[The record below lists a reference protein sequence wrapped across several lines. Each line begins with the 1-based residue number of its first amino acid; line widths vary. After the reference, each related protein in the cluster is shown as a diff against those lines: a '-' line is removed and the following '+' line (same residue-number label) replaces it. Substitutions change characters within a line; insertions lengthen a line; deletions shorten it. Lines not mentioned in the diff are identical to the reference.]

1 MIQDFANDI
10 NVGVFLF
17 PYYFAFFKSF
27 NTFFI
32 IIHKMLIGDKSWGKW
47 WTQLF
52 FIKYHNLMYDQSM
65 NYNDRQ

>member
-17 PYYFAFFKSF
+17 PNYFAFFKSF

-32 IIHKMLIGDKSWGKW
+32 IIHKMLIGDKS
-47 WTQLF
+47 
-52 FIKYHNLMYDQSM
+52 
-65 NYNDRQ
+65 